1 MTGKCD
7 VEDDAEML
15 VFWSMEMK
23 HQHLA
28 STQDLEKRLRFL
40 DEYKRIRDEA
50 AGEIDGNSDEREGE
64 ETNDLSPSSEFFLA
78 K

>member
-7 VEDDAEML
+7 IEDDAEML
-15 VFWSMEMK
+15 VLWSMEMK

-28 STQDLEKRLRFL
+28 SDQDLEKRLRFL

>member
-15 VFWSMEMK
+15 VLWSMEMK

-28 STQDLEKRLRFL
+28 STQDLEKRLRFI

-50 AGEIDGNSDEREGE
+50 AGEIDGDSDEREGE
-64 ETNDLSPSSEFFLA
+64 ETKDLSPSSEFFLS

>member
-1 MTGKCD
+1 MTGKCG

-15 VFWSMEMK
+15 VLWSMEMK

-28 STQDLEKRLRFL
+28 SAQDLEKRLRFL

-50 AGEIDGNSDEREGE
+50 AGEIDGDSDEREGE
-64 ETNDLSPSSEFFLA
+64 ETKDLSPSSEFFLS

>member
-1 MTGKCD
+1 VTGKCD
-7 VEDDAEML
+7 VEDDAEKL
-15 VFWSMEMK
+15 VLWSMEMK

-64 ETNDLSPSSEFFLA
+64 ETKDLSPSSEFFLA

>member
-15 VFWSMEMK
+15 VLWSMEMK

-28 STQDLEKRLRFL
+28 SAQDLEKRLRFI

-50 AGEIDGNSDEREGE
+50 AGEIDAE
-64 ETNDLSPSSEFFLA
+64 
-78 K
+78 

>member
-1 MTGKCD
+1 MTGKCG

-15 VFWSMEMK
+15 VLWSMEMK

-28 STQDLEKRLRFL
+28 SAQDLEKRLRFI

-50 AGEIDGNSDEREGE
+50 AGEIDGDSDEREGE
-64 ETNDLSPSSEFFLA
+64 ETKDLSPSSEFFLS

>member
-15 VFWSMEMK
+15 VLWSMEMK
-23 HQHLA
+23 HQYLA
-28 STQDLEKRLRFL
+28 SALDLEKRLRFI

-50 AGEIDGNSDEREGE
+50 AGEIDVNSDEREGE
-64 ETNDLSPSSEFFLA
+64 ETKDLSPSSEFFLA